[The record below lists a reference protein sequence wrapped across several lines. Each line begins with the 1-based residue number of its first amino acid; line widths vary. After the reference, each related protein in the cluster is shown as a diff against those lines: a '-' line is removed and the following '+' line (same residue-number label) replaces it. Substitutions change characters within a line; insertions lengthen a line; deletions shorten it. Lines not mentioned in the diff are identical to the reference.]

1 MKKSELRELYKM
13 MFPDYPDIVT
23 VRQLTEMLGIS
34 RTLAYSLINDG
45 DIQAVLIGV
54 SYKIP
59 KVSVINF
66 VMNGKGDEKLGGQ
79 ADPAH
84 TGAAS

>member
-1 MKKSELRELYKM
+1 MKKSELKELYKM

-66 VMNGKGDEKLGGQ
+66 VMNGKEDERLGGQ

>member
-1 MKKSELRELYKM
+1 MKKLELRELYKM

-23 VRQLTEMLGIS
+23 VRQLMEMLGVS

-45 DIQAVLIGV
+45 EIQAVMIGV

-59 KVSVINF
+59 KASVINY
-66 VMNGKGDEKLGGQ
+66 VMNEKEDEELGKQ

-84 TGAAS
+84 TDAAS

>member
-1 MKKSELRELYKM
+1 MKKSELKELYKM

-34 RTLAYSLINDG
+34 RTMAYSLIADG
-45 DIQAVLIGV
+45 EIQAVMIGI

-66 VMNGKGDEKLGGQ
+66 VMNGKENERRGEQTDQ
-79 ADPAH
+79 AH
-84 TGAAS
+84 TDTAV

>member
-1 MKKSELRELYKM
+1 MKKSEPKELHKM
-13 MFPDYPDIVT
+13 MFSDYPDIAT

-34 RTLAYSLINDG
+34 RTMAYSLIADG
-45 DIQAVLIGV
+45 EIQAVMIWS

-66 VMNGKGDEKLGGQ
+66 VTQEKEDKNHERKT
-79 ADPAH
+79 DPAH
-84 TGAAS
+84 TGITV